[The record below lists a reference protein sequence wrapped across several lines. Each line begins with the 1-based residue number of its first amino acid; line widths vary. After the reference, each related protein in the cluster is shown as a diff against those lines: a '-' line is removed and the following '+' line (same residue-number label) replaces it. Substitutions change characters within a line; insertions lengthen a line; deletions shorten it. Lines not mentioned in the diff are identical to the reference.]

1 MMPRCAPGALRS
13 LFISPLGQPARERGK
28 KAAAR
33 ENFAWLV
40 CALAKR
46 LALRSFFAPLFAVK
60 SGKKIVGCI
69 NGIMQIVIQQQ
80 ALNN

>member
-1 MMPRCAPGALRS
+1 MSARPDNYRVAKFSEGALRS
-13 LFISPLGQPARERGK
+13 LFISPLGWPARERGK

-46 LALRSFFAPLFAVK
+46 LAHRSFLLHFL
-60 SGKKIVGCI
+60 
-69 NGIMQIVIQQQ
+69 Q
-80 ALNN
+80 